1 MSQPHLSED
10 LKKEL
15 KEEKK
20 EARKY
25 MLVWPVTGFLAIGMI
40 AFFWKIYYK
49 PMNNTNVTPT
59 QEISYPPQS
68 ESKQAENTETPNP
81 TTSPAPS
88 VPAPTATPAPTPT
101 PTPLSSDKTHT
112 ISEGDTLWTI
122 ASKYD
127 TTVEAIQKANNMD
140 GEDLQ
145 IGQKLI
151 IP

>member
-1 MSQPHLSED
+1 MTQPHLSED

-25 MLVWPVTGFLAIGMI
+25 LLIWPVTGFLAIGMI

-49 PMNNTNVTPT
+49 PIDNTKLQPT
-59 QEISYPPQS
+59 QEISYPPNNPQAS
-68 ESKQAENTETPNP
+68 NGSTATPAPAENPPATTP
-81 TTSPAPS
+81 
-88 VPAPTATPAPTPT
+88 VPTAAPAPTPT
-101 PTPLSSDKTHT
+101 PTPASSGTYVVKD
-112 ISEGDTLWTI
+112 GDTLWTI
-122 ASKYD
+122 ASKNHS
-127 TTVEAIQKANNMD
+127 TVEAIQKANNLK